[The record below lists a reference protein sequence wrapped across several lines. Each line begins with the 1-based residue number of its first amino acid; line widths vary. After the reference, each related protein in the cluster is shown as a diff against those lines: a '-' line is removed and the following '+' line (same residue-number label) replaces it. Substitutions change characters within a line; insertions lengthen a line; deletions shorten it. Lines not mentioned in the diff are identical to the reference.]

1 MGRNA
6 IVVDARER
14 AILLIRLACIA
25 LGSTLVLL
33 AGTGVLSLAAA
44 ILLLYLAGAV
54 VMRYSP
60 AVQRAPFLAGAIDL
74 VAVTALTFAFPLT
87 FAPWVL
93 YTFAIGAAA
102 LRFGAIGA
110 IAATAFAIVGF
121 DLSLAARAAEARAAD
136 LWPVQALIAI
146 GLVTAEIAWVLGRAD
161 PTVTSAAA
169 GALAALVH
177 VREPDALLRATVTE
191 IARVPGVRGVWVWQ
205 RGPDHRLR
213 TTITSGVGPS
223 AELGVEPETLRRLQS
238 PVTLDRV
245 LSGANGVIVPVSA
258 EPPLSV
264 GVDLADVPE
273 DQRQATTATV
283 NDLLGR
289 VAPLVAAA
297 FERSRLTDDSTALV
311 ALGSAIA
318 SVTGERTQA
327 GALAALAIEAG
338 RIVQGHA
345 GIVRVA
351 DGSTLTGDVDGP
363 AIAEVARD
371 RRLPTIATVKGAGF
385 AVLSIGEGR
394 VLAARGEHEVLA
406 GRITHLERLGLAGRE
421 RLALLEERDEY
432 QRAAR
437 EAIGRARVSGAREIA
452 LEAPSAPVPVAIDPA
467 RFAQLLDNLLGN
479 AVKYSPPGAPID
491 VRIASDD
498 HNARV
503 SVVDRGVGIAPE
515 HLERIFERFYRAPGP
530 GGQVTGQGLGLSIC
544 KEIVTAHGGDI
555 HAESAGPSHGSTF
568 TFSLPL

>member
-213 TTITSGVGPS
+213 TTITSGVGPN
-223 AELGVEPETLRRLQS
+223 AELGVDAETLRRLQS

-245 LSGANGVIVPVSA
+245 LSGANGVIVPVNA

-283 NDLLGR
+283 NDLLAH

-371 RRLPTIATVKGAGF
+371 RRLPTIATVKDAGF
-385 AVLSIGEGR
+385 AILSIGEGR

-421 RLALLEERDEY
+421 RLALPEERDEY
-432 QRAAR
+432 QRAAQALGRDVESLGGALRAREDALATAVHELRNPLTAVHGYATLMSRNLKAVQGQLTQLERLMSDLLGTERAAAATTARADVVAEAR
-437 EAIGRARVSGAREIA
+437 EAIARARVRSGADIE
-452 LEAPSAPVPVAIDPA
+452 LDAPSRGIRLAIDPP
-467 RFAQLLDNLLGN
+467 RFAQLLET
-479 AVKYSPPGAPID
+479 SW
-491 VRIASDD
+491 RTRSST
-498 HNARV
+498 R
-503 SVVDRGVGIAPE
+503 
-515 HLERIFERFYRAPGP
+515 
-530 GGQVTGQGLGLSIC
+530 
-544 KEIVTAHGGDI
+544 
-555 HAESAGPSHGSTF
+555 PS
-568 TFSLPL
+568 

>member
-146 GLVTAEIAWVLGRAD
+146 
-161 PTVTSAAA
+161 
-169 GALAALVH
+169 
-177 VREPDALLRATVTE
+177 
-191 IARVPGVRGVWVWQ
+191 ARVPGVRGVWVWQ

-213 TTITSGVGPS
+213 TTITSGVGPN
-223 AELGVEPETLRRLQS
+223 AELGVDAETLRRLQS

-245 LSGANGVIVPVSA
+245 LSGANGVIVPVNA

-283 NDLLGR
+283 NDLLAH